1 MLKAVLETTI
11 GSKSKRDLKDYLP
24 TLRNINKLER
34 WALLLADED
43 FSKETEKLKDELKSG
58 NSLENILE
66 RAFTLSREAARRRLK
81 ERPYDVQIIAGL
93 ALHKGKIIEMKTGEG
108 KTLSSVQAAY
118 LNSLTGDGVIIVT
131 VNDYLAERD
140 SNWMKPV
147 LIFWVLAW
155 GLFYLI
161 WIMS

>member
-66 RAFTLSREAARRRLK
+66 RAFTLSREAARRR
-81 ERPYDVQIIAGL
+81 
-93 ALHKGKIIEMKTGEG
+93 T
-108 KTLSSVQAAY
+108 
-118 LNSLTGDGVIIVT
+118 
-131 VNDYLAERD
+131 
-140 SNWMKPV
+140 
-147 LIFWVLAW
+147 
-155 GLFYLI
+155 
-161 WIMS
+161 